1 MLGVATS
8 IALGGSCLAVKVP
21 GTRVAPWCMPW
32 WPCDRHLTSK
42 VQATDGLVGLQ
53 LPGGQDSSANS
64 GSANRYGT
72 GDGGD
77 RFSLEWNWK

>member
-21 GTRVAPWCMPW
+21 GTRVAPW

-64 GSANRYGT
+64 DSANRYGT

-77 RFSLEWNWK
+77 RFSLDWNWN